1 MTTARAVFRLQ
12 TPSGGDWAVE
22 RVAALQLRWTEG
34 ASITRNH
41 FHHLDGTALLLSGA
55 NSGAKIIGNEFAW
68 TGQSAIGP
76 PERDCVVWL
85 RMSPRIHSVGV
96 CIYTLGVLGSAQPLP
111 SSYIP
116 PSYILPPPAAASPA
130 GPPAG
135 RRILVDK
142 RIRRLPE
149 LRPARKRSFLSLPM
163 FVPSLS

>member
-1 MTTARAVFRLQ
+1 MRSLYQDRLGMNIEHSP
-12 TPSGGDWAVE
+12 TGTSKTD
-22 RVAALQLRWTEG
+22 RFLRQG
-34 ASITRNH
+34 PRDS
-41 FHHLDGTALLLSGA
+41 LSG
-55 NSGAKIIGNEFAW
+55 SGAKIIGNEFAW
-68 TGQSAIGP
+68 TGQSVIGP
-76 PERDCVVWL
+76 LERDCVVWL

-116 PSYILPPPAAASPA
+116 PSYILPPPAATSPA

>member
-68 TGQSAIGP
+68 LGQSAIVAWGELDRCR
-76 PERDCVVWL
+76 ERL
-85 RMSPRIHSVGV
+85 FG
-96 CIYTLGVLGSAQPLP
+96 
-111 SSYIP
+111 
-116 PSYILPPPAAASPA
+116 AS
-130 GPPAG
+130 
-135 RRILVDK
+135 LC
-142 RIRRLPE
+142 
-149 LRPARKRSFLSLPM
+149 
-163 FVPSLS
+163 